1 MKTIAYIDGGNLYHG
16 LLRRCPR
23 YKWLDLAAL
32 VRSLLSKEHDLVSVK
47 YFTALPNGRTI
58 HRPPAWA

>member
-32 VRSLLSKEHDLVSVK
+32 VRSLLSKEHDLVCVK
-47 YFTALPNGRTI
+47 YFTARCWPTRKVRLLE
-58 HRPPAWA
+58 